1 MAQMSPE
8 MVAQLRSISASKG
21 SGASIGDSV
30 SVIGRIEVLS
40 KDIQTWNE
48 EQLDEFRKILR
59 NEFGA
64 KGNKKI
70 IDELEIIIED
80 NNKTFKEKIKDLYER
95 IKTGIKD
102 IGLNQLKEFGKTIK
116 GDYLLMKDEIKNALV
131 NNFKE
136 FYKGVV
142 KGFTETIETAYDSLK
157 EVFTDLYNDLKGFI
171 KDSFIVFGDS
181 FRKLLT
187 LDIKGFLVGIFDYA
201 KKALMFII
209 KLPFTLLKTA
219 VNMLWGITKTVFKIG
234 WFLVNT
240 LFKSILWIGKT
251 VLQISWYITK
261 FVLKLLYNIVSTIA
275 SVVWSATKF
284 IIGLILEPI
293 KAILGVVV
301 LMGLAVFLLSKTVRD
316 FLMGKISGAFSSFF
330 SMIWEYVGKPIENFF
345 TQLFTATSELGKTM
359 YRKIGEL
366 MEALWEGS
374 ITYGNEKISN
384 EQFKKM
390 YEQEDFYEK
399 YDPKDFQ
406 QIKGLKHYIED
417 IWNWIGGKTM
427 MNNVRKWFCGEDGNW
442 ESPIADSLFGRL
454 KIALI
459 GSTSANWLSP
469 DSWSSDSVFGKIK
482 GLYKQIEGYISKKW
496 GELKDWLFGPGSK
509 NLSLLDLITEQFKIH
524 IYPIFSQLIDVI
536 AVTMDAIG
544 NILVRTG
551 WFDEEGSA
559 IQRKAGQVGAYG
571 RRMGREAVET
581 KKTKNIR
588 NIINDDK
595 KNIFQKITGVYEILS
610 EPIIQKQKA
619 NIEDKKHSLIG
630 FMMAYNLAQTDT
642 KLKELLVRLDKPNLQ
657 EAVNGIDKKYP
668 IIRKFG
674 MPPDEF
680 GSALNNFMK
689 NYMAENAFRI
699 PHFPESI
706 DNNKLYE
713 YMKIGA
719 QMPEN
724 KLKEHIQ
731 KIEASQ
737 FATGGIVRKPTN
749 ALIGEA
755 GYPEAV
761 IPLNNTGTKFIRET
775 LGSMDI
781 PNEQGVSKIDMLSNR
796 IESLVSAVMAS
807 VNKPVVASSP
817 VVNNSLDM
825 KDLLAQGILGNR
837 K

>member
-1 MAQMSPE
+1 MANMSPE

-21 SGASIGDSV
+21 SGASVGDSV

-80 NNKTFKEKIKDLYER
+80 NSKTFKEKIKDLYEK

-102 IGLNQLKEFGKTIK
+102 IGLTQLKEFGKTIK

-142 KGFTETIETAYDSLK
+142 KNFTETIETAYDSLK
-157 EVFTDLYNDLKGFI
+157 EVFADLANDLKGFI
-171 KDSFIVFGDS
+171 KDSFVAFGDS

-187 LDIKGFLVGIFDYA
+187 LDIKGFIFGIFDYA
-201 KKALMFII
+201 KKALMFVL

-219 VNMLWGITKTVFKIG
+219 VSMLWSITKTVFKIG

-240 LFKSILWIGKT
+240 LYKSILWIGKT

-261 FVLKLLYNIVSTIA
+261 FVLKLLYNIASTIA

-284 IIGLILEPI
+284 IIGLILTPI

-301 LMGLAVFLLSKTVRD
+301 LMGLAIFLLSKTVRD
-316 FLMGKISGAFSSFF
+316 FIMGKISGAFSGFF
-330 SMIWEYVGKPIENFF
+330 SMIWEYIGKPIEKFF
-345 TQLFTATSELGKTM
+345 VDLFSGISELGKTM
-359 YRKIGEL
+359 YRKIGDL
-366 MEALWEGS
+366 MEDLWEGS
-374 ITYGNEKISN
+374 VTYGSDKISN
-384 EQFKKM
+384 EQFKKIS
-390 YEQEDFYEK
+390 ESEDFYEK

-417 IWNWIGGKTM
+417 IWNWIGGKDM
-427 MNNVRKWFCGEDGNW
+427 MENVTKWFCGKGGNW
-442 ESPIADSLFGRL
+442 NSPSEDSLFGKL

-459 GSTSANWLSP
+459 GNASANWLSP
-469 DSWSSDSVFGKIK
+469 DSWSSTSVFGKVK
-482 GLYKQIEGYISKKW
+482 GLYKEIESYISGKW
-496 GELKDWLFGPGSK
+496 DQLKDWMFGPGSK
-509 NLSLLDLITEQFKIH
+509 NLSLLALITEQFKIH
-524 IYPIFSQLIDVI
+524 IYPIFSELIDVI
-536 AVTMDAIG
+536 SVTMDVIG

-551 WFDEEGSA
+551 WFDEEGSE
-559 IQRKAGQVGAYG
+559 IQRKASEVGAYG
-571 RRMGREAVET
+571 RRKGREAIET
-581 KKTKNIR
+581 QKTKDTR
-588 NIINDDK
+588 NILFDESKSFMQKFIEINEIHSAPAIEKKKVNDRFKVLTLMATELAAKIPPTHHYIDDDSGPT
-595 KNIFQKITGVYEILS
+595 IREITGKSQKEFLDIYVPELKKQYNIQDRINPDEVNKIWDIMKTKYSGKTEKQLK
-610 EPIIQKQKA
+610 EDIQTQKQ
-619 NIEDKKHSLIG
+619 
-630 FMMAYNLAQTDT
+630 Q
-642 KLKELLVRLDKPNLQ
+642 
-657 EAVNGIDKKYP
+657 
-668 IIRKFG
+668 
-674 MPPDEF
+674 
-680 GSALNNFMK
+680 LNTNF
-689 NYMAENAFRI
+689 AI
-699 PHFPESI
+699 
-706 DNNKLYE
+706 
-713 YMKIGA
+713 
-719 QMPEN
+719 
-724 KLKEHIQ
+724 
-731 KIEASQ
+731 
-737 FATGGIVRKPTN
+737 GGIVRKPTN

-781 PNEQGVSKIDMLSNR
+781 PNEQGVSKIDMLTNR

-817 VVNNSLDM
+817 AVNNSLDM
-825 KDLLAQGILGNR
+825 KDLLAHGILGNR